1 MKILHTTLGPKR
13 AGDLGTIL
21 PHEHLFVDLRTPG
34 TPNQG
39 KADPAE
45 VVALMAPQ
53 IEAIKAQG
61 ATALVECTPEGAG
74 RNVAAVK
81 AVSEATEF
89 PVVVPTGIYREPWV
103 PNWAMQASEDAICE
117 WMLRELSDGVGDTGV
132 RAAWI
137 KLSAGDDGIT
147 PIEAKI
153 LRAAARAAAVTGA
166 LIGSHTIRGRVVRDQ
181 LDIIE
186 AAGYTASRYVWIHAS
201 IDDLDLNLE
210 MARRGAWIEYD
221 FIGMPPS
228 AEQPNSDAFFI
239 QRLQRMAEAGFL
251 NQLLI
256 SMDRGWFDP
265 VKSGGGEPKPFTYL
279 LERFVPLLPAA
290 GFSEDAVRT
299 LIQHNPFDAFAR

>member
-1 MKILHTTLGPKR
+1 MKTLHTTLGPKR
-13 AGDLGTIL
+13 ADELGIIL
-21 PHEHLFVDLRTPG
+21 PHEHLFVDLRRPG
-34 TPNQG
+34 APNHG
-39 KADPAE
+39 EADPAE

-74 RNVAAVK
+74 RNVTAIK
-81 AVSEATEF
+81 AVSEATHF
-89 PVVVPTGIYREPWV
+89 PVVTPTGIYREPWV
-103 PNWAMQASEDAICE
+103 PDWAMQASEDE
-117 WMLRELSDGVGDTGV
+117 LYDWMLLELNEAIGNSGV

-153 LRAAARAAAVTGA
+153 LRAAARAAKATDA

-201 IDDLDLNLE
+201 IDELDLNFE

-221 FIGMPPS
+221 FVGMPPT
-228 AEQPNSDAFFI
+228 AAQPDPDSFFV
-239 QRLQRMAEAGFL
+239 QRLQRMSDAGFL

-265 VKSGGGEPKPFTYL
+265 VKPGGGTPKPFTYL

-290 GFSEDAVRT
+290 GFSADAVAT
-299 LIQHNPFDAFAR
+299 LIQHNPFAAFAR

>member
-1 MKILHTTLGPKR
+1 MKTLHTTLGPKR
-13 AGDLGTIL
+13 ADELGIVL
-21 PHEHLFVDLRTPG
+21 PHEHLFVDLRKPDA
-34 TPNQG
+34 PNHGQ
-39 KADPAE
+39 ADAGA

-61 ATALVECTPEGAG
+61 VTALVECTPEGVG
-74 RNVAAVK
+74 RNVSAIK
-81 AVSEATEF
+81 AVSDAARF

-103 PNWAMQASEDAICE
+103 PDWAMQAGEDALYE
-117 WMLRELSDGVGDTGV
+117 WMLRDLTEGVGDTGV

-153 LRAAARAAAVTGA
+153 LRAAARAAKATGA

-181 LDIIE
+181 IDIIE

-201 IDDLDLNLE
+201 ADELDLNLE
-210 MARRGAWIEYD
+210 IAGRGAWIEYD
-221 FIGMPPS
+221 WIGMP
-228 AEQPNSDAFFI
+228 QPTTQTDSFFVE
-239 QRLQRMAEAGFL
+239 RLQRMTDAGFL

-265 VKSGGGEPKPFTYL
+265 AKPGGGTPTPFTYL
-279 LERFVPLLPAA
+279 LDSFVPQLPAA
-290 GFSEDAVRT
+290 GFGADAVTR
-299 LIQHNPFDAFAR
+299 LLQHNPFDAFAR